1 MIYMTT
7 ASRQEGQQFPPTP
20 VLLKMIIVQQR
31 EITYQSLS
39 ELLLFNANSAI
50 FQLYHRENKLIFNEM
65 MTRSALY

>member
-1 MIYMTT
+1 MTA

-39 ELLLFNANSAI
+39 E
-50 FQLYHRENKLIFNEM
+50 
-65 MTRSALY
+65 